1 MAPRRNAACAEMA
14 ASSTERVATST
25 APRSAAIPVNGLR
38 QDLRLIADLIEPHT
52 RVLDVGCADGALLA
66 YLARTK
72 QVDARGIELSQE
84 GVHDCVSQGLAVVQG
99 DGDTDLA
106 IYPDG
111 SFDYVILSQTVQA
124 MRHPRQVL
132 ENLLR
137 IGRYGIV
144 SFTNYAHWRARWY
157 LLRHGRMPMAR
168 CLPEPWHSTAN
179 IHPCTL
185 ADFERLCAEL
195 GLRIEQRSCLA
206 ADGRPSRLASSR
218 WLGNLLSEQ
227 ALFVLSRPGP
237 SGARPARAALRRP
250 VRRPPEPAA
259 PAHRRAPGRA

>member
-1 MAPRRNAACAEMA
+1 MTALTQARAAPTPSVNGGIR
-14 ASSTERVATST
+14 
-25 APRSAAIPVNGLR
+25 NGLR
-38 QDLRLIADLIEPHT
+38 QDLRLIAQLIEPHT

-66 YLARTK
+66 YLAREK
-72 QVDARGIELSQE
+72 QVDARGIELSQT
-84 GVHDCVSQGLAVVQG
+84 GVHECVSQGLAVVQG
-99 DGDTDLA
+99 DADTDLA

-132 ENLLR
+132 ENMLR
-137 IGRYGIV
+137 IGRHGIV

-157 LLRHGRMPMAR
+157 LVRHGRMPMAP
-168 CLPEPWHSTAN
+168 CLPDPWYSTAN

-218 WLGNLLSEQ
+218 WLDNLFSEQ
-227 ALFVLSRPGP
+227 ALFVLSRPEP
-237 SGARPARAALRRP
+237 AGARRPRAPFLRS
-250 VRRPPEPAA
+250 VRPPREAAA
-259 PAHRRAPGRA
+259 PARRRAPGPA

>member
-1 MAPRRNAACAEMA
+1 MSP
-14 ASSTERVATST
+14 
-25 APRSAAIPVNGLR
+25 SAAPNGLR

-66 YLARTK
+66 YLARAK
-72 QVDARGIELSQE
+72 HVDARGIELSRE

-111 SFDYVILSQTVQA
+111 SFDYVILSQTIQA
-124 MRHPRQVL
+124 MRQPRLVL
-132 ENLLR
+132 ENMLR

-157 LLRHGRMPMAR
+157 LMRRGRMPMAR
-168 CLPEPWHSTAN
+168 CLPEPWYRTAN

-185 ADFERLCAEL
+185 EDFEHLCAEL
-195 GLRIEQRSCLA
+195 GLRIEQRTCLA
-206 ADGRPSRLASSR
+206 ADGAPSRLASSR
-218 WLGNLLSEQ
+218 WLDNLLSDQ
-227 ALFVLSRPGP
+227 ALFVLSRPEQP
-237 SGARPARAALRRP
+237 DSRHRRKAAPIP
-250 VRRPPEPAA
+250 VRRRPDAVPPS
-259 PAHRRAPGRA
+259 HRPGPDGA

>member
-1 MAPRRNAACAEMA
+1 MAPRRNAACAEA
-14 ASSTERVATST
+14 RPRV
-25 APRSAAIPVNGLR
+25 SAAATGNGSARSGLR
-38 QDLRLIADLIEPHT
+38 QDLRLIAELILPRT

-66 YLARTK
+66 YLARAK
-72 QVDARGIELSQE
+72 QVDARGIELSQA
-84 GVHDCVSQGLAVVQG
+84 GVHECVSRGLAVVQG

-111 SFDYVILSQTVQA
+111 SFDYVILSQTIQA
-124 MRHPRQVL
+124 MRRPRQVL
-132 ENLLR
+132 ENMLR

-144 SFTNYAHWRARWY
+144 SFTNYAYWRARWY
-157 LLRHGRMPMAR
+157 LMRHGRMPMAR
-168 CLPEPWHSTAN
+168 CLPDPWYSTAN

-218 WLGNLLSEQ
+218 WLDNLLSEQ
-227 ALFVLSRPGP
+227 ALFVLSRPE
-237 SGARPARAALRRP
+237 RPAGRPQRAPVLRP
-250 VRRPPEPAA
+250 VRRPPEAAA
-259 PAHRRAPGRA
+259 PGHRQAPGRA